1 MIGARLADRAIGLIG
16 TVILARVL
24 TPADFGLVAM
34 AMAVIGLIELA
45 SAFGFEM
52 TLLRKANPTADQYNT
67 VWTLNVLFG
76 LASGLVTAGLAFA
89 AAEFYREPRLVPI
102 MLVLG
107 AAWAVGALENIGI
120 VDFRRTLNFAKEF
133 RFLLTRRVVGSI
145 VTISLALLTRSY
157 WALIIGA
164 LAMRATGLGLSY
176 LWHPFRP
183 KFSLKERGEVF
194 SFSAWIFVEKLG
206 AFGFMRAADF
216 VLGRTHGPREVG
228 IYRLGEEIGH
238 LPSTEL
244 IAPINR
250 ALFPGIAQMS
260 AGGRATRDIVLAAN
274 GVVGLLLF
282 PACLGISAIAG
293 LLVPIMLG
301 NQWHAAIPVVQI
313 LAMNSM
319 LMALWANQHTLLL
332 ALGRPHVTAVISI
345 ARLCVFAV
353 ALWLLV
359 RSNGAQGAAMSAVVG
374 SAVALALGLSVSLR
388 EHGVGLADY
397 LRVLWRPLLAGGVMW
412 ACVTWLVGWFGSG
425 AAKEGAFPQLLA
437 AVGAGIFV
445 YAAAMALLFVAAGRP
460 DGAERQLVRQLLKW
474 TAGRRG

>member
-1 MIGARLADRAIGLIG
+1 MIGARLADRAIGLVG

-34 AMAVIGLIELA
+34 AMAIIGLIELA

-52 TLLRKANPTADQYNT
+52 TLLRNPNPTPAQYNT
-67 VWTLNVLFG
+67 VWTLNVMFG
-76 LASGLVTAGLAFA
+76 FGSGLVTALAAVPA
-89 AAEFYREPRLVPI
+89 ADFYSEPRLIPI

-107 AAWAVGALENIGI
+107 AAWAFGSLENIGI

-133 RFLLTRRVVGSI
+133 RFLLTRRVVGSA
-145 VTISLALLTRSY
+145 VTITLALLTRSY

-164 LAMRATGLGLSY
+164 LAMRSTGLLLSY

-183 KFSLKERGEVF
+183 KLSLSERGEVF

-206 AFGFMRAADF
+206 AFGFMRASDF
-216 VLGRTHGPREVG
+216 VLGRTHGAREVG

-250 ALFPGIAQMS
+250 ALYPGIAQMS
-260 AGGRATRDIVLAAN
+260 AGGRGTRDIVLAAN
-274 GVVGLLLF
+274 GVVGLMLF
-282 PACLGISAIAG
+282 PACLGISAVAS
-293 LLVPIMLG
+293 LLVPVMLG
-301 NQWHAAIPVVQI
+301 GQWGAAIPIVQI

-332 ALGRPHVTAVISI
+332 ALGRPHITAFIAI

-353 ALWLLV
+353 VLWLVV
-359 RSNGAQGAAMSAVVG
+359 REHGAQGAALSLLVG
-374 SAVALALGLSVSLR
+374 SAAALVLGLSVSLR
-388 EHGVGLADY
+388 EHDVGLRDY
-397 LRVLWRPLLAGGVMW
+397 ASVLWRPLLAGGAMW
-412 ACVTWLVGWFGSG
+412 FCVTWFVERHAVADG
-425 AAKEGAFPQLLA
+425 ALAPFIRLLA
-437 AVGAGIFV
+437 AVGIGVAV
-445 YAAAMALLFVAAGRP
+445 YMAAMGLLYVVSGKP
-460 DGAERQLVRQLLKW
+460 EGAERQLVRQLTRW
-474 TAGRRG
+474 IRPG